1 MIRTI
6 SRCSILTLIIT
17 LLVYSLLYFT
27 DYYQLSPFFRFL
39 FNNKTNLTM
48 PKVSRRC
55 HRPSLSPTLYLRRTD
70 LQHLSRQDL
79 LNLMEDE
86 IDMGKQG
93 TITGRMNETFRDE
106 LAPLG
111 QRVRNQAPTTIA
123 KARVVWLYYRRY
135 CRFEKASIKLPAM
148 RLWVE
153 DHLGKGSRAHV
164 FTADVRRR
172 IMDPSLETDM
182 TKIA

>member
-1 MIRTI
+1 
-6 SRCSILTLIIT
+6 
-17 LLVYSLLYFT
+17 
-27 DYYQLSPFFRFL
+27 
-39 FNNKTNLTM
+39 M

-55 HRPSLSPTLYLRRTD
+55 HYPSLSPTLYLRCSA
-70 LQHLSRQDL
+70 LQHLSCQDL

-86 IDMGKQG
+86 IDMGKQA

-111 QRVRNQAPTTIA
+111 QRVCNQAPTNIA
-123 KARVVWLYYRRY
+123 KACVAWLYYRRY
-135 CRFEKASIKLPAM
+135 CRFEKATIKLQAM

-153 DHLGKGSRAHV
+153 DHLGKGSRAHI
-164 FTADVRRR
+164 FKADVRRR
-172 IMDPSLETDM
+172 LMDPSLEVDM